1 MLFWQHFK
9 ASCDHP
15 DCFSAEKERRASEKS
30 QRELKRKLVAKIK
43 GMDNTLKQVKGD
55 VDGNLAKAIA
65 TTTLH
70 N

>member
-1 MLFWQHFK
+1 M
-9 ASCDHP
+9 
-15 DCFSAEKERRASEKS
+15 KERRASEKS